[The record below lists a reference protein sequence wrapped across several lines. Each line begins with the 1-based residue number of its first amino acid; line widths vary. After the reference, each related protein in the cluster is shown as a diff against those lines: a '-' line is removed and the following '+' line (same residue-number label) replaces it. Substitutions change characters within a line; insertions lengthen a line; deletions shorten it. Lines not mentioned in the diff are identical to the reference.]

1 MVRVVRYFTKDAI
14 MHAYLPFLLRG
25 GCFVLFSN
33 SDIKEPNG
41 VMSSP
46 IQKTK
51 VEELSHDSRT
61 ETKSLLFP

>member
-1 MVRVVRYFTKDAI
+1 MVRVVRYFTKGAI

-41 VMSSP
+41 LMCSP

-51 VEELSHDSRT
+51 VEELSHGSRT
-61 ETKSLLFP
+61 EANPHIVP